1 MRRDRTRATTLFRE
15 AFGKD
20 PARLAAVPGRVELLG
35 NHTDHNAGLVLAA
48 TIDRTLEL
56 ALAPRADGRVTLV
69 SSAFPGQR
77 VEFEARRPG
86 RGPDGCWSGYVRA
99 ALVEL
104 RRADVETGGFDA
116 AVHSTIP
123 VGGGLSSSAALLVA
137 TALAAGTMPHRTA
150 AERMRVAEICQRAE
164 RRTGVDCGLLDYLTI
179 LHGRAGSVLR
189 LDLRSLAV
197 RASPWPDAVALV
209 LADSGVRHQ
218 LSEGGYNAI
227 RRACK
232 GAARKLGVPTLREAR
247 LSALAAHG
255 HGLGLTARE
264 TGAARHIIEE
274 NARVA
279 AATTAIGSGDI
290 VRLGALCSASHES
303 SRTQLRNSCPELDQL
318 VAVAS
323 KLPGWLGGRLTGG
336 GFGGMTVHLVERR
349 VAGRFIAALPPECA
363 ATRCGLAG
371 GASQVEL

>member
-1 MRRDRTRATTLFRE
+1 MRTDRTHATTLFRE
-15 AFGKD
+15 AFGND
-20 PARLAAVPGRVELLG
+20 PARLAVVPGRVELLG

-69 SSAFPGQR
+69 SSAFPGRR

-86 RGPDGCWSGYVRA
+86 RGPDGCWSSYVRS
-99 ALVEL
+99 ALIGSRSAGV
-104 RRADVETGGFDA
+104 ATGGFDA

-137 TALAAGTMPHRTA
+137 TMLAAGGMPHRTA
-150 AERMRVAEICQRAE
+150 VERMRVAEICQRAE

-179 LHGRAGSVLR
+179 LHGLAGSVLR
-189 LDLRSLAV
+189 LDLRSLTV
-197 RASPWPDAVALV
+197 RAMPWPDEAALV

-218 LSEGGYNAI
+218 LTGGGYNAI
-227 RRACK
+227 RRACE

-247 LSALAAHG
+247 LSALAAD
-255 HGLGLTARE
+255 GLRLTARE
-264 TGAARHIIEE
+264 TGTARHIIEE

-279 AATTAIGSGDI
+279 AATTAIRSGDI
-290 VRLGALCSASHES
+290 VRLGALCAASHES

-318 VAVAS
+318 VALAS
-323 KLPGWLGGRLTGG
+323 KVPGWLGGRLTGG

-349 VAGRFIAALPPECA
+349 AAGRFIAALPPECA
-363 ATRCGLAG
+363 AMRCGLAG
-371 GASQVEL
+371 GATWVEL

>member
-1 MRRDRTRATTLFRE
+1 MRQGRAHATTLFRD

-20 PARLAAVPGRVELLG
+20 PARLAVVPGRVELLG
-35 NHTDHNAGLVLAA
+35 NHTDYNAGLVLAA

-86 RGPDGCWSGYVRA
+86 RGPDGCWSSYVRA
-99 ALVEL
+99 ALIESRSAGVT
-104 RRADVETGGFDA
+104 TGGFDA

-137 TALAAGTMPHRTA
+137 TALAAVSMPHRTA
-150 AERMRVAEICQRAE
+150 AERMRVAEVCQRAE

-189 LDLRSLAV
+189 LDLGSLTV
-197 RASPWPDAVALV
+197 RASPWPDDVALV
-209 LADSGVRHQ
+209 LADSGVRHR
-218 LSEGGYNAI
+218 LTEGGYNAI
-227 RRACK
+227 CRACE

-247 LSALAAHG
+247 LSALAAN
-255 HGLGLTARE
+255 GLRLTARE
-264 TGAARHIIEE
+264 NGAARHIIEE
-274 NARVA
+274 NARVS
-279 AATTAIGSGDI
+279 AATTAIRSGDTK
-290 VRLGALCSASHES
+290 RLGELCAASHES

-318 VAVAS
+318 VARAS
-323 KLPGWLGGRLTGG
+323 KVPGWLGGRLSGG

-349 VAGRFIAALPPECA
+349 AAGRFIAALPPECA
-363 ATRCGLAG
+363 ATRCGLVD
-371 GASQVEL
+371 GATRVEL